1 MREAAA
7 TSSTA
12 VAAELPVLF
21 ILGAPRS
28 GTSLLYRT
36 LSLHPDAAWINN
48 YWRRAPAVP
57 VLGLLNRVASRTP
70 SLRHR
75 VWFGEAGDN
84 AYRYDTRR
92 TLLERLYPQPVE
104 GEPVFERRDVL
115 LDRPGRAPDARQLR
129 LADDLSRFRRAAGGK
144 VLVSKRIGHNR
155 RIGLLQGIFPT
166 ARFVV
171 MTRDGRAAARSMLKV
186 DWWTDSDI
194 WWAGCT
200 PREWVADGGDEVELA
215 ARHWVH
221 EVEAIESGLA
231 GIAADHVH
239 YLTYESLVAA
249 PAESLGAVADFAG
262 LGDPPEWR
270 AALSRVSFPDHNR
283 MGREPSSDREIEVFQ
298 ADALKRWGYLT

>member
-1 MREAAA
+1 MRGSPAAAA
-7 TSSTA
+7 TPVA
-12 VAAELPVLF
+12 VDLPVLF

-57 VLGLLNRVASRTP
+57 LLGLVNRVAARTP
-70 SLRHR
+70 RLRHR
-75 VWFGEAGDN
+75 VWFGAEGDN
-84 AYRYDTRR
+84 AYRYDTQR
-92 TLLERLYPQPVE
+92 TLIDRLYPQPVE
-104 GEPVFERRDVL
+104 GEPIFERRDVL
-115 LDRPGRAPDARQLR
+115 LDEDGIEPDSTQRR
-129 LADDLSRFRRAAGGK
+129 LAGDLARFRRAAGGS

-155 RIGLLQGIFPT
+155 RIRLLHEIFPA

-186 DWWTDSDI
+186 DWWADSDI

-200 PREWVADGGDEVELA
+200 PRAWVADGGDEIELA
-215 ARHWVH
+215 ALHWVH

-231 GIAADHVH
+231 DLPADQVH
-239 YLTYESLVAA
+239 YLTYEGLVAG
-249 PAESLGAVADFAG
+249 PSESLGAVAAFAG
-262 LGDPPEWR
+262 LGEDARWR

-283 MGREPSSDREIEVFQ
+283 IGREPASDRAVEEFQ
-298 ADALKRWGYLT
+298 ADTLRRWGYLT